1 MMVKRFNHVL
11 FSFYSTSTS
20 HSVSCAF
27 CIRLTGKPHYLL
39 KSNLSI
45 KGASK
50 LTSAKP
56 IQILLTPLIDS
67 DSDIEKHIEEEFS
80 MRTGEKEKK
89 DLGQT

>member
-27 CIRLTGKPHYLL
+27 CIRLTGKPIIC
-39 KSNLSI
+39 SNQISI
-45 KGASK
+45 EGASK

-56 IQILLTPLIDS
+56 IQILMTPLIDS

-89 DLGQT
+89 DLGRT